1 MIQSFKNYFFM
12 PKESMTAFEHLILPE
27 FEKKEFLRT
36 PQNKL
41 CPTIDATRLMVEI
54 LWGLSEA
61 SGEFSESQYAS
72 KLILDGKY
80 ALVLRYKREK
90 DGKYHPACTLWFDT
104 DDFWNIQVNQLQW
117 SKDKHIAFR
126 FHSSYNSLAYYL
138 QVLEETFLKK
148 WIYVW
153 VEAFP
158 EWLEGAAYSSNAHQS
173 YHILRTALE
182 GLNKKY
188 GLEKKS

>member
-1 MIQSFKNYFFM
+1 
-12 PKESMTAFEHLILPE
+12 MTALDHLIIPE

-61 SGEFSESQYAS
+61 SGEFWESTYAS
-72 KLILDGKY
+72 KMILDGKY

-90 DGKYHPACTLWFDT
+90 DGAYHPACTLWFDE
-104 DDFWNIQVNQLQW
+104 DALWNIQVNQIQW

-126 FHSSYNSLAYYL
+126 FHSSYNSVAYYL
-138 QVLEETFLKK
+138 QLLEETFLKK

-158 EWLEGAAYSSNAHQS
+158 EWLEGASYLSNAHQS

-182 GLNKKY
+182 WLNKKY
-188 GLEKKS
+188 GLVKKS

>member
-1 MIQSFKNYFFM
+1 
-12 PKESMTAFEHLILPE
+12 MTALDHLIIPE

-41 CPTIDATRLMVEI
+41 CSTIDATRLMVEI

-61 SGEFSESQYAS
+61 SGEFSWSTYAS

-90 DGKYHPACTLWFDT
+90 DGAYHPACTLWFDE
-104 DDFWNIQVNQLQW
+104 DALWNIQVNQIQW
-117 SKDKHIAFR
+117 SRDKHIAFR
-126 FHSSYNSLAYYL
+126 FHSSYNSVAYYL
-138 QVLEETFLKK
+138 QLLEETFLKK

-158 EWLEGAAYSSNAHQS
+158 EWLEGASYSSNAHQS

-182 GLNKKY
+182 WLNKKY